1 MLTKY
6 KQKGHFK
13 TIVTESLH
21 LINIKIY
28 DLFNIFCLKK
38 ISIFSITI

>member
-21 LINIKIY
+21 LINTKIY
-28 DLFNIFCLKK
+28 DLFNILFKK